1 MEGPDPFGDYNI
13 HEPSARLAIGAVVS
27 NLRPA
32 SEVAA
37 NARLI
42 AAAPELLAAAA
53 LLEAAEDHHANC
65 EECGGE
71 DVPEICPECFPLFDK
86 ARLKRRAAQSR
97 VSGEGR

>member
-1 MEGPDPFGDYNI
+1 MTSTNGQGHTKGPWSAEGPDPFGDYNI

-32 SEVAA
+32 KEVSA

-42 AAAPELLAAAA
+42 AAAPD
-53 LLEAAEDHHANC
+53 LLEACKGLLTKYDFGDDLPEDHPIVA
-65 EECGGE
+65 
-71 DVPEICPECFPLFDK
+71 
-86 ARLKRRAAQSR
+86 ARAALSR